1 MKRHW
6 YAWGVLVASL
16 SLLAACGGG
25 GGGGGG
31 NAPKPAAKASVS
43 GVALINGAVL
53 TAGVKKANS
62 VGSPLD
68 GAKVTIR
75 SFDMNGTLVQ
85 TLETVTNDQGGFAG
99 NIEVRD
105 DGGIVNVKIE
115 KANVISYEKT
125 FPYTTAAELSAGL
138 QLQAELDPLL
148 VKVLS
153 TGLSPQVGF
162 DTAAVDDMV
171 SIAVVQDSRGN
182 RQIVGGRSI
191 AAAKAA
197 GGSITW
203 QLDVAKVVFANASTT
218 SLTVKAQN
226 YNPAKEEDMKRF
238 PAQVDDSDKRL
249 VSAAFDFID
258 IKDQNGKPL
267 SITKAAAKEVRK
279 SAVVAY
285 RVKKQIPDCGLIV
298 KDEDTTKP
306 GVQIGFYFMRNG
318 KWTKLGTATL
328 YKDSTPDDANL
339 FQLSDVNTC
348 STLPYAVL
356 TDADISNDIDFDLR
370 WFNFDYVAF
379 GDIQEGCVS
388 TTFNLSKN
396 GVESPLGGVIVS
408 LNKLQQGSPLK
419 DVPGF
424 RSAYGY
430 TTSDGAA
437 RVGFTYSG
445 NVTLSAP
452 TASMSYDDPISYQ
465 TTTNTYTLSTKD
477 ANGCYVIDPVT
488 IAAPECSVT
497 GKVLNAAGA
506 PATGRYVN
514 IYQQGY
520 YYGSQWVLTGPDG
533 TYSKEVFCST
543 PYFLSVDG
551 ITRSFTVD
559 TTTGS
564 DEKSDQNNLVTMND
578 IQKTNQSPTAHIWSS
593 NDSVKTGGGVS
604 LLGYGHDPDGDPLTY
619 QWSVETGCGSFMTAS
634 GASAS
639 TSTAREVRW
648 IAPTT
653 PPSDN
658 LCTIS
663 FSASDG
669 SLSSTATTDIYVSA
683 SGNRPPVISW
693 LYTPRAMRA
702 GSSSERLY
710 AYAYDPDGDTLTYA
724 WTSTCGTLS
733 NETTASPAFTPPA
746 SEGTCDVTLTL
757 SDGTGQVTKT
767 NTITITPNKPP
778 VIVSMFVPETVG
790 FGKSRALYAS
800 AYDPDFQPITYEWSS
815 TCGTFDDPT
824 SNRPVWTAPTT
835 ENTSCTITLTV
846 SDTAA
851 TTVRT
856 KQVTTT
862 ANTSPVITGASA
874 PVTVSVLSP
883 APLVG
888 SATDAD
894 GDQLSWAWS
903 IQGGGGTL
911 SGTCS
916 GAGSGTVNTSSCSY
930 VAPAY
935 DETATLRF
943 SVSDGRAT
951 VNRDVTIAVTSI
963 TGGFGVTVR

>member
-1 MKRHW
+1 M
-6 YAWGVLVASL
+6 ASL

-25 GGGGGG
+25 GGGGS
-31 NAPKPAAKASVS
+31 APKPVAKASVS

-68 GAKVTIR
+68 GARVTIR
-75 SFDMNGTLVQ
+75 SFDKNGNLIQ

-105 DGGIVNVKIE
+105 GGGIVNVKIE

-138 QLQAELDPLL
+138 QLKAELDPLL

-153 TGLSPQVGF
+153 TGVNPQVGF

-171 SIAVVQDSRGN
+171 SIAVVQDSKGN
-182 RQIVGGRSI
+182 RQIVGGKKI

-238 PAQVDDSDKRL
+238 PAQVDESDKRL

-267 SITKAAAKEVRK
+267 AITKAAAKEVRK
-279 SAVVAY
+279 SAAVAY

-298 KDEDTTKP
+298 KDEDSVKP

-339 FQLSDVNTC
+339 FQLSDVNAC
-348 STLPYAVL
+348 STPPYAVL
-356 TDADISNDIDFDLR
+356 TDADISKDIDFDLR

-388 TTFNLSKN
+388 TTFKLSKN
-396 GVESPLGGVIVS
+396 GVETGLGGVSVY
-408 LNKLQQGSPLK
+408 LNRLQQGSPLK

-430 TTSDGAA
+430 TTSDGTV
-437 RVGFTYSG
+437 RIGFTYGGS
-445 NVTLSAP
+445 NTLSNP
-452 TASMSYDDPISYQ
+452 TLSISYYDPISYQ

-520 YYGSQWVLTGPDG
+520 YYGSQWLLTGPDG

-559 TTTGS
+559 GTTGS
-564 DEKSDQNNLVTMND
+564 DETSDQNNIVTMKD
-578 IQKTNQSPTAHIWSS
+578 IQKTNQPPTAHIWTS

-604 LLGYGHDPDGDPLTY
+604 LLGYGYDPDGDPLTY
-619 QWSVETGCGSFMTAS
+619 QWSVETECGSFMTAS

-639 TSTAREVRW
+639 TSTEREVRW

-663 FSASDG
+663 FRASDG
-669 SLSSTATTDIYVSA
+669 SLSKTETTDIYVSA

-693 LYTPRAMRA
+693 LYTPKAMRA
-702 GSSSERLY
+702 GSSAERLY

-724 WTSTCGTLS
+724 WASTCGTLTDA
-733 NETTASPAFTPPA
+733 TTVSPTFTPPA
-746 SEGTCDVTLTL
+746 LEGSCDVTLTV
-757 SDGTGQVTKT
+757 SDSNAEATRT
-767 NTITITPNKPP
+767 NTIIITPNKPP
-778 VIVSMFVPETVG
+778 VIS
-790 FGKSRALYAS
+790 
-800 AYDPDFQPITYEWSS
+800 
-815 TCGTFDDPT
+815 
-824 SNRPVWTAPTT
+824 
-835 ENTSCTITLTV
+835 
-846 SDTAA
+846 
-851 TTVRT
+851 
-856 KQVTTT
+856 
-862 ANTSPVITGASA
+862 GASA
-874 PVTVSVLSP
+874 PATVNVSSP
-883 APLVG
+883 AQLAG
-888 SATDAD
+888 SAMDAD

-903 IQGGGGTL
+903 IQVGSGTL
-911 SGTCS
+911 IGTCS

-930 VAPAY
+930 VAPAA

-951 VNRDVTIAVTSI
+951 VNRDVTITVTSV